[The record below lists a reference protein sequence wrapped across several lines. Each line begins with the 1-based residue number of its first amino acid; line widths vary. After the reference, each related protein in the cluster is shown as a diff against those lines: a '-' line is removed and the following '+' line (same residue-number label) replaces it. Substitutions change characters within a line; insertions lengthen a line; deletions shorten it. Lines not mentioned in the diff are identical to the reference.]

1 MLRIFEKILTGI
13 AIDAQV
19 VRTQATIANAANHQI
34 QVTNATDASTFRPGD
49 IVTISGTTERVQIER
64 IDGIALFLTTTLT
77 GTHTAGMVRIAD
89 LVAGQT
95 RFRVDHETGLGSGI
109 PIDLVQGTSRERVTV
124 AQVQNGFM
132 TLSSGLSNR
141 YPMAVTDLPV
151 RIQDGVTITRGD
163 RKYRALET
171 TIDQLAQIFNP
182 WQTPSEFL
190 PWLAS
195 WVDLSLQSDWSEYQQ
210 RKLIAEMVSIY
221 QQRGLKQGLQ
231 TYLDL
236 YSASKAKPRIVV
248 DQGEAVFR
256 ATFAADGTAQL
267 SAIAHSNTIS
277 LPANS
282 GRTASR
288 ITVLLHPSAIAV
300 DSKNN
305 YIVADQGSDVEPTPP
320 ALPALPALWRMSS
333 TGAID
338 YHLPSSASSMP
349 MPKPIHAGTPLQTPT
364 AVVVDNQDRY
374 NVLDIGSIVDE
385 TNVSSA
391 IYRFS
396 PPDYSISTLISQS
409 TTPKFPAV
417 HPVDMVVDTSTRSS
431 GRSRPLIVLDRG
443 MHPAGFP
450 PQGNADPK
458 LVIISENPLA
468 VTVQPLKKV
477 IEPTALATSPQGH
490 FIVADAREPRV
501 ASDSLNRPADL
512 IRVTPSADPNAE
524 WSQTSLLGS
533 LPADQNPLIFPT
545 GLAFENPQSL
555 LVCDTGVRWRFV
567 GDRSN
572 RAMAEPP
579 AIYRVDL
586 SQNPPVITRVTD
598 QKTLVNPTK
607 MTFDRKGKLIMTD
620 RGEAL
625 RLSTEFKR
633 EWRTR
638 SNEFGV
644 TVLFS
649 AQRPAKVEERNRFRK
664 GIASVIEAHKPGHVS
679 WWLEF

>member
-13 AIDAQV
+13 TIDAQV
-19 VRTQATIANAANHQI
+19 VRTQATIANAANNQI

-49 IVTISGTTERVQIER
+49 IVTIEGTTERVQIER
-64 IDGIALFLTTTLT
+64 IDGTEIILTTTLIN
-77 GTHTAGMVRIAD
+77 THTARVVRIAD

-182 WQTPSEFL
+182 WQTPPEFL

-221 QQRGLKQGLQ
+221 QQRGLKQGLH

-236 YSASKAKPRIVV
+236 YSASKANPRIVI
-248 DQGEAVFR
+248 DEGEAVFR

-267 SAIAHSNTIS
+267 YAVAHSNTIS

-288 ITVLLHPSAIAV
+288 VTVLLHPSAIAV

-305 YIVADQGSDVEPTPP
+305 YIVADQGSDVEPTLPT
-320 ALPALPALWRMSS
+320 LPAALWRMSS
-333 TGAID
+333 TGSVD

-349 MPKPIHAGTPLQTPT
+349 MPKPIHAGTPLKTPT

-374 NVLDIGSIVDE
+374 NVLDIGIKSE
-385 TNVSSA
+385 TSVSSA

-396 PPDYSISTLISQS
+396 PPAYSISTLIDQS
-409 TTPKFPAV
+409 TTPTFPAV

-443 MHPAGFP
+443 RHPAGDP
-450 PQGNADPK
+450 PQFGKADPK
-458 LVIISENPLA
+458 LVIVSENPL
-468 VTVQPLKKV
+468 TVRVKALKKV
-477 IEPTALATSPQGH
+477 REPTALAIAAQGH
-490 FIVADAREPRV
+490 FIIADAREPHSPDDPV
-501 ASDSLNRPADL
+501 LPADL
-512 IRVTPSADPNAE
+512 IRVDPNSDFNAE
-524 WSQTSLLGS
+524 WTETSLLGS
-533 LPADQNPLIFPT
+533 LSADRNPLIFPT
-545 GLAFENPQSL
+545 GIAFENPQSL
-555 LVCDTGVRWRFV
+555 LVCDTGLRYRHDVN
-567 GDRSN
+567 DSNN

-586 SQNPPVITRVTD
+586 SQNPPVITRITN
-598 QKTLVNPTK
+598 QRTLVNPSK
-607 MTFDRKGKLIMTD
+607 MTFDRKGKLIITD

-625 RLSTEFKR
+625 RLGLGANLRR

-638 SNEFGV
+638 PNEFGV
-644 TVLFS
+644 MVLFS
-649 AQRPAKVEERNRFRK
+649 QQRPTTPEERNGFRG
-664 GIASVIEAHKPGHVS
+664 GIVSVIEADKPGHTS
-679 WWLEF
+679 WWLAF